1 MFVEKPSFIL
11 ENAFIPCK
19 NEYSPKKTIEEENIQ
34 IKLKNFKNTELG
46 EFCYFFNSNLFKIE
60 QEEDQFKFKCI
71 VDRMKSDEKL
81 YNGVLNCIKQYSAE
95 IGQKFNKTSISELE
109 KIYSSLSKR
118 SLPASKKM

>member
-1 MFVEKPSFIL
+1 MFVEKPSSIL
-11 ENAFIPCK
+11 ENSFIPCK
-19 NEYSPKKTIEEENIQ
+19 NEYSSKKSIEEENIK
-34 IKLKNFKNTELG
+34 IENFKNTQLG
-46 EFCYFFNSNLFKIE
+46 EFCYLFNSNLFKIE

-71 VDRMKSDEKL
+71 VDRMKTDEKL
-81 YNGVLNCIKQYSAE
+81 YIGVLNCIKHYSAE